1 MGTLLAAEYIM
12 AEVAPPAPPPVEEG
26 DKNPLPPPPPPPPMT
41 TLLVTDAMMIGG
53 EDLRKQPYAER
64 LKAAQMLCLALQR
77 DHLETPAPGLPAPS
91 HILFQV
97 KPVYALADLATAIE
111 TVQAGTV
118 EHNSLVGLGRRGVGG
133 CMQLGVF
140 FLLLQK
146 CHWSGSDG
154 RLMACTCFLWLAS
167 TSSPRWGPGH
177 WHVVV
182 VMRHQRS
189 TSHPLHQQGDWE
201 EQQGEGGVEWTN
213 AEGRRFVWG
222 VVLPSP
228 MLNLCLCPTPPLF
241 TKDNSSRAALYAQ
254 LQQRPE

>member
-1 MGTLLAAEYIM
+1 M

-140 FLLLQK
+140 FFAFTKMSLVWQRWKTDGLHLFPVAGFDK
-146 CHWSGSDG
+146 LPTVGPGALARGGGDAPSTLNLTPSAPTG
-154 RLMACTCFLWLAS
+154 RL
-167 TSSPRWGPGH
+167 
-177 WHVVV
+177 
-182 VMRHQRS
+182 
-189 TSHPLHQQGDWE
+189 
-201 EQQGEGGVEWTN
+201 GG
-213 AEGRRFVWG
+213 
-222 VVLPSP
+222 
-228 MLNLCLCPTPPLF
+228 
-241 TKDNSSRAALYAQ
+241 AAG
-254 LQQRPE
+254 